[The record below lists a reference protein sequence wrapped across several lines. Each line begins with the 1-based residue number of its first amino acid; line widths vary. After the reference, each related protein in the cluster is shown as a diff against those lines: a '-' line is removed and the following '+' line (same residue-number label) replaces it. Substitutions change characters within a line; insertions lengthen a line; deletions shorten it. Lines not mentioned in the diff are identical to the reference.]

1 MRQPPRQCMT
11 VCGHIRYTHGSVLS
25 DRPTRPWPHRRP
37 ARLLHGLG
45 SPHALGRHLHRAL
58 PARPSPPPAPRAHPP
73 THSAYTQHSRYRAQ
87 PSLTPRG
94 HVMVPPT
101 TVSCHGRSQLCSC
114 RRPPPPRPAGR
125 PASAHRCC
133 GGLGDRAARA
143 RARARGRRPP
153 PPPAPPSRFTHL
165 QAAHRERVV
174 GAHSLGAAL
183 RSQAR
188 QRGDVILGATCL
200 LREAHLCK
208 GHSTAARYLPSAAD
222 LDDGRMHAQRER
234 MENG

>member
-11 VCGHIRYTHGSVLS
+11 VCYIRYTHGSVLS

-73 THSAYTQHSRYRAQ
+73 THSAYTQHGRYRAQ
-87 PSLTPRG
+87 PSPAQPDPAWTCHGATAP
-94 HVMVPPT
+94 

-114 RRPPPPRPAGR
+114 RHPPPPRPAGR

-153 PPPAPPSRFTHL
+153 PLSPAQPFHAPPGGSPR
-165 QAAHRERVV
+165 AHGWCAQPRSSSPLA
-174 GAHSLGAAL
+174 GAP
-183 RSQAR
+183 AR
-188 QRGDVILGATCL
+188 RRDPRRDV
-200 LREAHLCK
+200 
-208 GHSTAARYLPSAAD
+208 PSS
-222 LDDGRMHAQRER
+222 
-234 MENG
+234 